1 MKVVGWRAWYTD
13 GSKYD
18 SATTRWND
26 LPDDGVVVIVLYFDN
41 KTRRIMDGSDWY
53 FRAKH
58 ESGDFVYGENNDPSE
73 ENKKRYGEDI
83 SLKRGQ
89 WTTEKVMYGFQKEA
103 MATLEC
109 PCKK

>member
-13 GSKYD
+13 GSKYNSKD
-18 SATTRWND
+18 TKWKD

-58 ESGDFVYGENNDPSE
+58 ESGDFIYGENNDSPE

-83 SLKRGQ
+83 SLKRGK
-89 WTTEKVMYGFQKEA
+89 WTAEKIMYGLQKEA
-103 MATLEC
+103 MATEDC